1 MRQPQ
6 KSNSRSDQLLHW
18 CALVAVAVLLTV
30 LPARSADSTPVS
42 LYDKDPQHLWNRLSS
57 ALITR
62 APEGKSVPPDLL
74 DPPHFDLL
82 FKGSMNREA
91 IALLGEFIKGPPR
104 PEAMTPLQ
112 RAVMQ
117 RDLLAVFHRVA
128 IRERDWSGPERE
140 LTAALGRAIRHIAL
154 SAAEIRQLPDNYAA
168 ATALPE
174 AVTADDPAHPVAF
187 LPKDLLTDDGAWI
200 ALEASE
206 GGRGLVPQFHFKFFN
221 GRTSFE
227 VRMRHPEGRVA
238 GEAYLKS
245 LADMPQPFL
254 LDKPAQGD
262 RLKPNGPN
270 RAAWPN
276 PATPQFPAGT
286 IWALVRRAVLADENG
301 QLVVSPLVE
310 SIQIRV
316 YRHVT
321 QGDAQNS
328 LEFRQQV
335 KELEDAK
342 RKYDYSELL
351 APRYQTS
358 FEWEMQRSLMLGKGG
373 FHLTQPEDLK
383 YSGFV
388 PSPRARSVAGFCLTC
403 HSADGIHS
411 VQSRA
416 GLFSD
421 SPARPPEFKPSN
433 RASLDRITA
442 TEARS
447 QPGWLLLQWLWQDP
461 PGR

>member
-6 KSNSRSDQLLHW
+6 KSNSHSDKLLHW
-18 CALVAVAVLLTV
+18 RALVAVAVLLTA
-30 LPARSADSTPVS
+30 LSGRAGDSTPVS

-57 ALITR
+57 ALIIR

-104 PEAMTPLQ
+104 PDAVTPLQ

-117 RDLLAVFHRVA
+117 RDLLAVFHQVA

-154 SAAEIRQLPDNYAA
+154 SAAEIRQLPDNYVA

-174 AVTADDPAHPVAF
+174 AVTADDPAHPAAF
-187 LPKDLLTDDGAWI
+187 LPKDLLMDDGAWI

-206 GGRGLVPQFHFKFFN
+206 GRRGLVPQFHFKFFH

-227 VRMRHPEGRVA
+227 VRMRHPEGRAA

-270 RAAWPN
+270 RASSPN
-276 PATPQFPAGT
+276 PATPQFPVGT
-286 IWALVRRAVLADENG
+286 MWALVRRAVLVDEMG
-301 QLVVSPLVE
+301 QLVVTPLVE

-316 YRHVT
+316 YRHVSR
-321 QGDAQNS
+321 GDALKS
-328 LEFRQQV
+328 PELSKQV
-335 KELEDAK
+335 KALKDAK
-342 RKYDYSELL
+342 LAYDFAHLL
-351 APRYQTS
+351 AACYQTS
-358 FEWEMQRSLMLGKGG
+358 FEWKMKRSLLLGKGG

-383 YSGFV
+383 YSDFPP
-388 PSPRARSVAGFCLTC
+388 PSESIAGFCMQC
-403 HSADGIHS
+403 HGADGIHS

-416 GLFSD
+416 GMFSD
-421 SPARPPEFKPSN
+421 PPARPPEFKPSN
-433 RASLDRITA
+433 RASLDRITT

-447 QPGWLLLQWLWQDP
+447 QPGWLLLQRLWQDP